1 MTETTTTTPS
11 TAEADRAHVPD
22 TAEAILAHA
31 RTLVPLL
38 REAGP
43 RIEANRTLPEDI
55 VALLRDGGVFRAAM
69 PKTWGGPELTSMQ
82 QCELIETLATG
93 DASTAWCAMIGMD
106 SGIYSGYLDDE
117 VAREMYP
124 SLDLANSGWI
134 YPQGRAVRTEGGYR
148 LTGRWKFGSGSAH
161 CDWLGAGCLITDEDG
176 NPEPDPVTGEPTHW
190 RVLVSRPDAYT
201 FHDTW
206 HTTGLA
212 GSGSQDYS
220 CEDLFVPEER
230 SFSFSDP
237 RRTGPLH
244 TSPDAILRKMSG
256 IPLGMARAALD
267 HVREMAAHRT
277 DRETGTPW
285 TQDHRVQSTIAR
297 LEGELLAARSGVY
310 ASLTRQWDALV
321 GGTELTDE
329 ARVATAIARRHA
341 FRTARDIVQTLFD
354 LVGGSSVYKPSPLDR
369 WLRDAWTMNQHAVAQ
384 DSILQLTGNV
394 LLGGKS
400 TSPFF

>member
-1 MTETTTTTPS
+1 MT
-11 TAEADRAHVPD
+11 TALAPTAVPD

-31 RTLVPLL
+31 RTLVPVL
-38 REAGP
+38 REASA
-43 RIEANRTLPEDI
+43 RIEENRRLPADI

-82 QCELIETLATG
+82 QCELIETIATG
-93 DASTAWCAMIGMD
+93 DPSTAWCAMIGMG
-106 SGIYSGYLDDE
+106 SGIYSGYLDDS

-124 SLDLANSGWI
+124 GLDLANSGWI
-134 YPQGRAVRTEGGYR
+134 YPQGRAVRVEGGYR
-148 LTGRWKFGSGSAH
+148 LTGRWKFGSGSSH
-161 CDWLGAGCLITDEDG
+161 CDWLGAGCLVVDENG
-176 NPEPDPVTGEPTHW
+176 TPEADPLTGADTHW
-190 RVLVSRPDAYT
+190 RVMIARPTEYT

-220 CEDLFVPEER
+220 CEDLFVPAER
-230 SFSFSDP
+230 SFSFGDP
-237 RRTGPLH
+237 KRTGPLH
-244 TSPDAILRKMSG
+244 NSPDAILRKMPG

-285 TQDHRVQSTIAR
+285 AQDLRIQSTIAR
-297 LEGELLAARSGVY
+297 LEGELTAARAGVY
-310 ASLTRQWDALV
+310 TTLTTQWNALS
-321 GGTELTDE
+321 GGTELTDD
-329 ARVATAIARRHA
+329 ARVATAIARHHA
-341 FRTARDIVQTLFD
+341 FRTARHIVQTLFD
-354 LVGGSSVYKPSPLDR
+354 LVGGSSVYKPSPMDR
-369 WLRDAWTMNQHAVAQ
+369 WLRDAYTMNQHAVAQ

-394 LLGGKS
+394 LLGGTS